1 MDGLL
6 SGLKVL
12 DFTYLL
18 PGPFAT
24 MVLADLGADVIRVE
38 SPTRID
44 MVRILPPFVDR
55 DGKVSALHAYLN
67 RSKKSIALD
76 LKNKESISVIE
87 RLIDNGYDI
96 IVEQFRPGVMERLG
110 LSYDRLKSVDP
121 SIIYC
126 SITGYGQTGPFK
138 DRAGHDINYL
148 SLSGIMGYSG
158 RKDTGP
164 CLMGVQM
171 ADIGSGSYNTIV
183 SILAAVIS
191 RLNTG
196 QGQYID
202 VAMADGLFPY
212 NAVQASTELAG
223 GDRSGYETEV
233 LNGGS
238 LYGFYETA
246 DSRYISFGGLEQ
258 QFFTEFCK
266 ALGVEDLADGGV
278 MQFGK
283 LEEAR
288 ERISGIIRSK
298 PLEFWI
304 ERFKK
309 VDACVE
315 PVLRLSE
322 ALESEYAKAKDLV
335 VNVPG
340 PDGNP
345 VPQLAHPVKFSNFKP
360 RYRKTG
366 GKLGEDTKAILRSL
380 GYDEERVKNME
391 KKGVFG

>member
-1 MDGLL
+1 MGGLL
-6 SGLKVL
+6 SGLKIL

-38 SPTRID
+38 SPSRID
-44 MVRILPPFVDR
+44 MVRILPPLLDEE
-55 DGKVSALHAYLN
+55 GMVSALHAYLN
-67 RSKKSIALD
+67 RNKKSIALD
-76 LKNKESISVIE
+76 LKNRDSISVIE
-87 RLIDNGYDI
+87 RLIGDGYNI

-110 LSYDRLKSVDP
+110 LSYDSLARIDP

-126 SITGYGQTGPFK
+126 SITGYGQEGPFR

-164 CLMGVQM
+164 CLMGIQV
-171 ADIGSGSYNTIV
+171 ADLGSGSYNTIV

-196 QGQYID
+196 KGQYID

-212 NAVQASTELAG
+212 NAVQASSELAG
-223 GDRSGYETEV
+223 GASSGYETEV

-246 DSRYISFGGLEQ
+246 DGRYISFGGLEQ
-258 QFFTEFCK
+258 QFFNEFCK
-266 ALGVEDLADGGV
+266 ALGVEDLVDGGI
-278 MQFGK
+278 MQFGNMVK
-283 LEEAR
+283 AR

-298 PLEFWI
+298 PLAFWI
-304 ERFKK
+304 ERFENF
-309 VDACVE
+309 DACVE
-315 PVLRLSE
+315 PVLTLGE
-322 ALESEYAKAKDLV
+322 ALESEYAKAKGLV
-335 VNVPG
+335 VDVPG
-340 PDGNP
+340 PDGRP
-345 VPQLAHPVKFSNFKP
+345 VKQLAHPVRFSDFKP
-360 RYRKTG
+360 RYTKAG
-366 GKLGEDTKAILRSL
+366 GRVGEDTDAVLRAL
-380 GYDEERVKNME
+380 GYTEEQVKNLE